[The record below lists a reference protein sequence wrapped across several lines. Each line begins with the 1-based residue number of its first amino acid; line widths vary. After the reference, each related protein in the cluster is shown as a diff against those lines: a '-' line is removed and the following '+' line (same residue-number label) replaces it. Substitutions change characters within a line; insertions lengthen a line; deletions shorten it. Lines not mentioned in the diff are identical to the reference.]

1 MTCPLWA
8 QRSFVEGKKAEDSR
22 VFSKQPCCVEM
33 NWQGA
38 SIAVAPVLDLLTMD
52 GWKIFLKTNLCASV
66 ILSLCVTQIR
76 CYLPLP
82 PSLYCRF
89 LVYTS
94 SPAFPP
100 NPGAIFLAVNSLSPF
115 GDLIVVFKIPSLFS
129 LLQKSFVLF
138 TNICWALTTVPGIAE
153 VVGICQ

>member
-1 MTCPLWA
+1 MGPAFFHRGEKSRRSQGFQWTALLCRDELTRGIHSCSTC
-8 QRSFVEGKKAEDSR
+8 SR
-22 VFSKQPCCVEM
+22 PFH
-33 NWQGA
+33 N
-38 SIAVAPVLDLLTMD
+38 
-52 GWKIFLKTNLCASV
+52 GWKIFLKTDLGASV
-66 ILSLCVTQIR
+66 ILSLCATQTL

-100 NPGAIFLAVNSLSPF
+100 NPGAILLAVNSLSPF
-115 GDLIVVFKIPSLFS
+115 GDLIVIFKIPSLFS